1 MCYHTGMLSASVIV
15 EARRRAGLSQREL
28 ALRLG
33 KRQAEIARWER
44 GHVVPS
50 LERLREVVAACG
62 LELTYGL
69 AVADDSYDEQIAAAL
84 AHPARERLA
93 RGLAAADR
101 GRKARALATGA
112 PAPAP
117 LDVLGLLSALGAA
130 NVAYV
135 LVGEIAEVVRGSPLM
150 PTAGVITIVPRAGER
165 PHLDEALAVMQ
176 ARSVTEPSTVAVDA
190 PERWQ
195 LAADGIELVIAPAP
209 AGSRGYEDLRR
220 DATTIKVAQD
230 LEVRVASL
238 IDLVRLS
245 EASPAEHD
253 RARVPALRR
262 TLELA
267 TASAASDAA
276 AA

>member
-1 MCYHTGMLSASVIV
+1 MIV

-62 LELTYGL
+62 LELTCGL
-69 AVADDSYDEQIAAAL
+69 AVADDSYDHQIAAAL
-84 AHPARERLA
+84 ALSARERLA
-93 RGLAAADR
+93 RGVAAADR
-101 GRKARALATGA
+101 GRRARALATGA
-112 PAPAP
+112 PAPVP
-117 LDVLGLLSALGAA
+117 LDVFGVLGALEA
-130 NVAYV
+130 AKVAYV
-135 LVGEIAEVVRGSPLM
+135 LVGKIAEVVHGSPLM

-165 PHLDEALAVMQ
+165 AHLDGALAATQ
-176 ARSVTEPSTVAVDA
+176 ARSLTEPSAVAVDA

-195 LAADGIELVIAPAP
+195 LAAHGLELVIAPAP

-220 DATTIKVAQD
+220 DATRMQLAEDV
-230 LEVRVASL
+230 EVPVGSL
-238 IDLVRLS
+238 IDLVRLA
-245 EASPAEHD
+245 EASPEGHD

-267 TASAASDAA
+267 TLSATGDAA